1 MCCVC
6 VLSRSVVSYSL
17 LPCGLSPARFLS
29 PWESPGK
36 SPGAGCHTLLQGIF
50 PTQESNPHLLCFLHW
65 QTGSLPL
72 VPPGKPTAPY
82 CLCSNPDTD
91 TMSRVTLNHPLGFIV
106 PQFPHIEKKDGDFP
120 GGPEVK
126 NLPCNAEVASLN
138 LGQGIKIPPAMEQL
152 SL

>member
-1 MCCVC
+1 
-6 VLSRSVVSYSL
+6 
-17 LPCGLSPARFLS
+17 
-29 PWESPGK
+29 
-36 SPGAGCHTLLQGIF
+36 
-50 PTQESNPHLLCFLHW
+50 
-65 QTGSLPL
+65 
-72 VPPGKPTAPY
+72 
-82 CLCSNPDTD
+82 
-91 TMSRVTLNHPLGFIV
+91 MSRVTLNHPLGFIV